1 MDKSFQG
8 KTLYKNRK
16 FILSLAWLQLVF
28 SALLATTAIW
38 GYVEYRAT
46 LGQFTQ
52 SVATAIVTTANV
64 ISQTAETVQTKQIIL
79 DDTLE
84 MLISSRN
91 LIEAL
96 KTSAQ
101 NQSALAPKYVDGIRG
116 VSSLIITAGNALS
129 SMGDGLMFAAPT
141 SIQME
146 GIRPII
152 VMTRPLEKTG
162 QSIKATAL
170 DLKAT
175 GDSVLAAS
183 TSLVKDAQN
192 ISAAFIDTSD
202 HTIKILDDTE
212 KTLAVLKLQEL
223 PKAVS
228 ELKAASDNL
237 RTVSTQVDIAGNIG
251 VILLIAGLL
260 LACWCFLN
268 SLSLLYL
275 LNRIEPN

>member
-1 MDKSFQG
+1 M
-8 KTLYKNRK
+8 YKNRK